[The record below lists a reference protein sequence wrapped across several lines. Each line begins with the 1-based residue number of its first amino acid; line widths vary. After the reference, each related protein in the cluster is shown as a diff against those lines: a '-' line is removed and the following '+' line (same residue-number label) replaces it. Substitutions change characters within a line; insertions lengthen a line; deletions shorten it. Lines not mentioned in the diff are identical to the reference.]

1 MEEFEL
7 ELEPES
13 EPNKTDGNI
22 SRLLISLIAREI
34 KKTPCTD
41 QRFLTDSAFSSVFPI
56 IYGFLFGYI
65 IGLPTA

>member
-22 SRLLISLIAREI
+22 GRLLISFIARDI
-34 KKTPCTD
+34 KKTEV
-41 QRFLTDSAFSSVFPI
+41 L
-56 IYGFLFGYI
+56 Y
-65 IGLPTA
+65 